1 VAGIG
6 DAWGTRDELL
16 HPRDKHGRFRSK
28 WKMAEGVVDK
38 ITGFLSGF
46 RPRTFQS
53 DQQAAQYNQNLG
65 GKKRFSLSE
74 LARLHADFAPAQ
86 EDLRDGDVD
95 DPSTKKFTQMM
106 DSHAIELPD
115 DVIVSRVVGPDA
127 FGLTPQTMNAEDG
140 GLEDFTGKKIADRG
154 YSPVNLGTPLGG
166 GSGQIT
172 MSIAVPKGTKAT
184 IPGQGGND
192 RSMYL
197 QRSQSYRV
205 TKVKPDGR
213 GGYYILAVAENDGIE
228 APEPIGGH
236 VGAGKPGNREG
247 AVRDLQRS
255 QAERMK
261 AEPDQPSTAPAPVG
275 DGGQPQADNTPQT
288 QPALPD
294 GTQPRTEPVAAES
307 IGGGPAPTAPAR
319 TDVTPT
325 APQATVP
332 ETPAAPAGPPLE
344 DADVAKLRLRRDA
357 KARYQEMA
365 RAAPV
370 AQAMAGLSELDSKKV
385 DDKAKAAEIRR
396 ILASPVMDEVPK
408 ESVGIRADLE
418 QVAKDFEAGKPNLA
432 KARMT
437 RLAKTQGLTS
447 GDKAGSVVDFDEA
460 TMDPVG
466 DIPEDGKVEILRP
479 AITRESVLSRG
490 ESVVMERAQ
499 VTGAITPS
507 ARKAAKKVAA
517 PATKKVASTK
527 KATPK
532 VSTAEDAAVSVLM
545 ERVGEIDP
553 SMRDEIL
560 RNLSPEDRKRLEEA
574 QARHQARMGERAA
587 KKVAAPAAKKAAP
600 TQGGTAPETV
610 KGADGENIKVGDTVV
625 IGTTNR
631 GQYGR
636 TEWKITKTY
645 PNGTVD
651 LQSTYETSTHKAR
664 TRNGVDPSTLRRA
677 GATAAKKATPAAT
690 GEITDKST
698 VADLRKIAADRGVDI
713 KGLRLKK
720 DIRDRIEGKSAPA
733 PQSKAAEQ
741 RAAVE
746 ANRAG
751 NDTSSRARAAKTMV
765 GKDLGSVDAVA
776 RAVSKKAAP
785 AAASDKDA
793 RIQELLG
800 KKPTVADLKKYAQ
813 DNDIPVTKSRPLK
826 ADLVDAIL
834 SHKSGKATETPAK
847 KAAPPA
853 PVKKAAPSVT
863 APKPAAK
870 ETRPQVPHGSRP
882 LDTPERK
889 ADFKAAWIDSG
900 IQKDIPTGQQ
910 NAELNEVFVR
920 LRNGRYT
927 PTEAVD
933 SLEDTIIRNKEDAA
947 DMEANLRM
955 DMSDRDR
962 ENLKNELEKLRT
974 GIKAQEKASAFLRKY
989 FAGEEKTAPPA
1000 PAPTPIPKSKP
1011 QGSRVVNVYSQVTD
1025 ENGRIIKL
1033 NRPKSDEPLHLPN
1046 GGGDQGLMHLDS
1058 ELGTLWAD
1066 LYKDPREPNSFINEI
1081 ARTGDALGEG
1091 QIDLNEVLKR
1101 LRALK
1106 VKAGDTGVEA
1116 RVQDAIDAID
1126 APPVKVPDLPEGTPA
1141 PVKKFLEELAK
1152 IPTAR
1157 KTGRIGAS
1165 NPRESVLDKKIKAIR
1180 DFSEGKIR
1188 ARQLEQELSDRT
1200 LHESADG
1207 AFAMWKLGERLMSRT
1222 FEHYEKDANG
1232 KTIVVSEPNPDWP
1245 AIQEWLRS
1253 ERTRQQN

>member
-6 DAWGTRDELL
+6 DAWGTADEFL

-28 WKMAEGVVDK
+28 WKMAEGVVEK
-38 ITGFLSGF
+38 LTSFLSGF

-53 DQQAAQYNQNLG
+53 DQQAAQYTQNLG
-65 GKKRFSLSE
+65 GKKRFSLGE

-95 DPSTKKFTQMM
+95 DASTKKFTQMM

-127 FGLTPQTMNAEDG
+127 FGLTPETMNAEEG

-205 TKVKPDGR
+205 TKVKSDGR
-213 GGYYILAVAENDGIE
+213 GGFYVLAVAENDNSE

-236 VGAGKPGNREG
+236 VGAGKPSNREG
-247 AVRDLQRS
+247 AVQDLQRS

-261 AEPDQPSTAPAPVG
+261 AEPDQPSTAATPVG
-275 DGGQPQADNTPQT
+275 DGGQPQADNTPQA
-288 QPALPD
+288 QAALPD
-294 GTQPRTEPVAAES
+294 GTQPRNEPVVAES

-319 TDVTPT
+319 TDVTPA

-344 DADVAKLRLRRDA
+344 DADVAKLRQRRDA
-357 KARYQEMA
+357 RQRYQAIADRVPQGNAGAELA
-365 RAAPV
+365 ELVQKKASNKTIAEHIRAYATGP
-370 AQAMAGLSELDSKKV
+370 S
-385 DDKAKAAEIRR
+385 
-396 ILASPVMDEVPK
+396 MDEVHKDQKDRVRAELEKVAEAFEQDKPTLGK
-408 ESVGIRADLE
+408 QRMTKYLDQSNIELVGGPREGKLTHRE
-418 QVAKDFEAGKPNLA
+418 QGAGK
-432 KARMT
+432 T
-437 RLAKTQGLTS
+437 
-447 GDKAGSVVDFDEA
+447 VDFDEKYMES
-460 TMDPVG
+460 TG
-466 DIPEDGKVEILRP
+466 DIPENGKVQVIRP
-479 AITRESVLSRG
+479 AVVYHPNGTGPNAVENEVVL
-490 ESVVMERAQ
+490 EKAVVTAP
-499 VTGAITPS
+499 TKST
-507 ARKAAKKVAA
+507 RKAAV
-517 PATKKVASTK
+517 P
-527 KATPK
+527 
-532 VSTAEDAAVSVLM
+532 
-545 ERVGEIDP
+545 
-553 SMRDEIL
+553 
-560 RNLSPEDRKRLEEA
+560 
-574 QARHQARMGERAA
+574 AA
-587 KKVAAPAAKKAAP
+587 KGAAAPAAKKAAP
-600 TQGGTAPETV
+600 AKKATPRTSTAEDAAISILLERIGDNNPAAREAILRDLSPEDRKGVEEAQARHKTRMEGLAAKKAAAPAAKKATPIQGGTVPETV

-677 GATAAKKATPAAT
+677 GATAAKKATPAAP
-690 GEITDKST
+690 GSDLDKAT
-698 VADLRKIAADRGVDI
+698 VADLRKIAADRGVDL

-720 DIRDRIEGKSAPA
+720 DIRDRIEGKSTPA
-733 PQSKAAEQ
+733 PKSKAAEQ

-751 NDTSSRARAAKTMV
+751 NDTSSRAKAAKTMV
-765 GKDLGSVDAVA
+765 GEDLGSVDAVA

-834 SHKSGKATETPAK
+834 SHKSGKTPEAPAK
-847 KAAPPA
+847 KAAPT
-853 PVKKAAPSVT
+853 KKAV
-863 APKPAAK
+863 
-870 ETRPQVPHGSRP
+870 
-882 LDTPERK
+882 
-889 ADFKAAWIDSG
+889 SG
-900 IQKDIPTGQQ
+900 PP
-910 NAELNEVFVR
+910 VR
-920 LRNGRYT
+920 TL
-927 PTEAVD
+927 
-933 SLEDTIIRNKEDAA
+933 
-947 DMEANLRM
+947 
-955 DMSDRDR
+955 
-962 ENLKNELEKLRT
+962 
-974 GIKAQEKASAFLRKY
+974 Q
-989 FAGEEKTAPPA
+989 
-1000 PAPTPIPKSKP
+1000 
-1011 QGSRVVNVYSQVTD
+1011 QVTGA
-1025 ENGRIIKL
+1025 NGRIAKID
-1033 NRPKSDEPLHLPN
+1033 RPRADEPIHLPN
-1046 GGGDQGLMHLDS
+1046 RGSDQGLVHLDS
-1058 ELGTLWAD
+1058 EVGSLWAD
-1066 LYKDPREPNSFINEI
+1066 LYADDREPNSFINEI
-1081 ARTGDALGEG
+1081 ARTGEDLGTG
-1091 QIDLNEVLKR
+1091 KIDLDEVLKR
-1101 LRALK
+1101 LRTLK
-1106 VKAGDTGVEA
+1106 EQASDKAVAD
-1116 RVQDAIDAID
+1116 RIDRAIERID
-1126 APPVKVPDLPEGTPA
+1126 APPVKVPDLPGIPA
-1141 PVKKFLEELAK
+1141 PVKKFLEDLAK

-1165 NPRESVLDKKIKAIR
+1165 NPRESVLDKKIQAIR

-1188 ARQLEQELSDRT
+1188 DRELERKLTERD

-1207 AFAMWKLGERLMSRT
+1207 AFAMWRLGDRLMART
-1222 FEHYEKDANG
+1222 FEHYEKDSSG
-1232 KTIVVSEPNPDWP
+1232 KIITVSEPNPDWP
-1245 AIQEWLRS
+1245 AVQQWLRDVS
-1253 ERTRQQN
+1253 AKRQN

>member
-6 DAWGTRDELL
+6 DAWGTADEFL

-28 WKMAEGVVDK
+28 WKMAEGVVEK
-38 ITGFLSGF
+38 LTSFLSGF

-53 DQQAAQYNQNLG
+53 DQQAAQYSQNLG
-65 GKKRFSLSE
+65 GKKRFSLGE

-95 DPSTKKFTQMM
+95 DASTKKFTQMM

-127 FGLTPQTMNAEDG
+127 FGLTPETMNAEEG

-205 TKVKPDGR
+205 TKVKSDGR
-213 GGYYILAVAENDGIE
+213 GGFYVLAVAENDNSE

-236 VGAGKPGNREG
+236 VGAGKPSNREG
-247 AVRDLQRS
+247 AVQDLQRS

-261 AEPDQPSTAPAPVG
+261 AEPDQPSTAATPVG
-275 DGGQPQADNTPQT
+275 DGGQPQADNTPQV
-288 QPALPD
+288 QAALPD
-294 GTQPRTEPVAAES
+294 GTQPRNEPVVAES

-319 TDVTPT
+319 TDVTPA

-385 DDKAKAAEIRR
+385 DNKAKAAEIRR

-432 KARMT
+432 KARIT
-437 RLAKTQGLTS
+437 RLAETQGLTS

-479 AITRESVLSRG
+479 AITKESVLSRG

-507 ARKAAKKVAA
+507 ARKAAKKA
-517 PATKKVASTK
+517 
-527 KATPK
+527 
-532 VSTAEDAAVSVLM
+532 
-545 ERVGEIDP
+545 
-553 SMRDEIL
+553 
-560 RNLSPEDRKRLEEA
+560 
-574 QARHQARMGERAA
+574 
-587 KKVAAPAAKKAAP
+587 AAPAAKKAAP
-600 TQGGTAPETV
+600 TKSGTAPETV
-610 KGADGENIKVGDTVV
+610 KGADGEDVKVGDTVV

-677 GATAAKKATPAAT
+677 GATAAKKTTPAAA

-698 VADLRKIAADRGVDI
+698 VADLRKIATDRGVDI

-720 DIRDRIEGKSAPA
+720 DIRDRIEGKSTPA
-733 PQSKAAEQ
+733 PKSKAAEQ
-741 RAAVE
+741 RAAVK

-751 NDTSSRARAAKTMV
+751 NDTASRARAAKTMV
-765 GKDLGSVDAVA
+765 GEDLGSVDAVA

-813 DNDIPVTKSRPLK
+813 DNNIPVTKSRPLK

-834 SHKSGKATETPAK
+834 SHEPGKAPAVPAK
-847 KAAPPA
+847 KVTPPA
-853 PVKKAAPSVT
+853 
-863 APKPAAK
+863 
-870 ETRPQVPHGSRP
+870 
-882 LDTPERK
+882 
-889 ADFKAAWIDSG
+889 
-900 IQKDIPTGQQ
+900 
-910 NAELNEVFVR
+910 
-920 LRNGRYT
+920 T
-927 PTEAVD
+927 PTV
-933 SLEDTIIRNKEDAA
+933 SGPPV
-947 DMEANLRM
+947 
-955 DMSDRDR
+955 
-962 ENLKNELEKLRT
+962 RT
-974 GIKAQEKASAFLRKY
+974 LQ
-989 FAGEEKTAPPA
+989 
-1000 PAPTPIPKSKP
+1000 
-1011 QGSRVVNVYSQVTD
+1011 QVTD
-1025 ENGRIIKL
+1025 ASGRITKV
-1033 NRPKSDEPLHLPN
+1033 NRPRADEPIYLPN
-1046 GGGDQGLMHLDS
+1046 GGSDQGLVHLDS
-1058 ELGTLWAD
+1058 EVGSLWGD
-1066 LYKDPREPNSFINEI
+1066 LYADDREPNSFLNEI
-1081 ARTGDALGEG
+1081 AHIGEDLGEAK
-1091 QIDLNEVLKR
+1091 IDLNEVLKR

-1106 VKAGDTGVEA
+1106 ERASDKAVADRIEK
-1116 RVQDAIDAID
+1116 AIEGID
-1126 APPVKVPDLPEGTPA
+1126 APPVKVPDIPGIPA

-1180 DFSEGKIR
+1180 DFTEGKMR
-1188 ARQLEQELSDRT
+1188 AMELERKLEERD

-1207 AFAMWKLGERLMSRT
+1207 AFAMWKLGERLVART
-1222 FEHYEKDANG
+1222 FEHYEKDADG
-1232 KTIVVSEPNPDWP
+1232 KTIVVSEPNPEWP
-1245 AIQEWLRS
+1245 AVQQWLRDV
-1253 ERTRQQN
+1253 QAKGQN